1 MTGEAICKG
10 SWQFGTACGRCERCI
25 EEARSLIPK
34 LMERERAMHELL
46 EGIQDELK
54 EHRRLVSNPLLT
66 ARAIASVIGD

>member
-1 MTGEAICKG
+1 MNPDAICKG
-10 SWQFGTACGRCERCI
+10 SWQLGTACGRCERCI

-34 LMERERAMHELL
+34 LLERGRTMHELL